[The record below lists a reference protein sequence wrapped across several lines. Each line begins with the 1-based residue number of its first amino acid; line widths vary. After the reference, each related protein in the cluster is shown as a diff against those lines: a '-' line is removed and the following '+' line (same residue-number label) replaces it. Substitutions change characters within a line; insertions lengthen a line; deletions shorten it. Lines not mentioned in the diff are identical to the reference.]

1 VGATNEWLLAGSGW
15 QGRAKQGGS
24 VGRGARPSTFLDPTN
39 GGEQGGERGAPGPG
53 VGAYQSQERLECLAR
68 VWSSPRW
75 ISMFNRAAGNDGAG
89 EEKDG
94 RRGTDLDL
102 HEPREEIIKP

>member
-1 VGATNEWLLAGSGW
+1 MEESREEREVHLDLAW
-15 QGRAKQGGS
+15 
-24 VGRGARPSTFLDPTN
+24 
-39 GGEQGGERGAPGPG
+39 ERIR
-53 VGAYQSQERLECLAR
+53 VRERLECLAR

-89 EEKDG
+89 EAKDG
-94 RRGTDLDL
+94 RRGADLDL